1 MLFRSLFFVRSDADN
16 ALIAAT
22 GNLLSDFRFHR
33 SRIEFSATND
43 EVNLEVQSAEAPAEL
58 HAHPTA
64 GESAVPAESPC
75 FSSHAEA
82 AHFLKYRPLG
92 LAPAARELRLAE
104 VFRNE
109 SEWHESPL
117 TVRAARFQ
125 FLERFGPHQL
135 ELATQVAPLDYRW
148 RLGNRIKPSG

>member
-1 MLFRSLFFVRSDADN
+1 MKLRRHQLRRGAQ
-16 ALIAAT
+16 ALV
-22 GNLLSDFRFHR
+22 
-33 SRIEFSATND
+33 
-43 EVNLEVQSAEAPAEL
+43 EVEGA
-58 HAHPTA
+58 
-64 GESAVPAESPC
+64 
-75 FSSHAEA
+75 
-82 AHFLKYRPLG
+82 PLG
-92 LAPAARELRLAE
+92 GPRLEPTLAHRRTLAE